1 MRKSGNGSAADGLR
15 KVKSS
20 ISGTETYR
28 PTRKPDKSV
37 LRRLCPVSADG
48 ETGISSCVDF
58 GILGYKPI
66 RQSSGCRCRLCKRLN
81 GHGLVVH
88 DVEDGIQPCNLHQI
102 VNLIRE
108 VEQLQ
113 FSLLLPHAREST
125 DQMAQA

>member
-1 MRKSGNGSAADGLR
+1 MIPTPTSPSCGRRTTAVYSGRGADI
-15 KVKSS
+15 VM
-20 ISGTETYR
+20 
-28 PTRKPDKSV
+28 
-37 LRRLCPVSADG
+37 
-48 ETGISSCVDF
+48 
-58 GILGYKPI
+58 
-66 RQSSGCRCRLCKRLN
+66 QSSEMALRPAGCRCRLIERLN

-102 VNLIRE
+102 VDLIRE

>member
-1 MRKSGNGSAADGLR
+1 MVPLNAAL
-15 KVKSS
+15 
-20 ISGTETYR
+20 
-28 PTRKPDKSV
+28 
-37 LRRLCPVSADG
+37 
-48 ETGISSCVDF
+48 GISSCVDS

-66 RQSSGCRCRLCKRLN
+66 RQSSGCRYRLTERLN

-113 FSLLLPHAREST
+113 LSLLLPHASKST
-125 DQMAQA
+125 DQMAQARAVNVIDSAKIE